1 MMAGLMIH
9 PSGNRNH
16 RLHWLGLLA
25 FLVAVNVPYWDRTV
39 WPSAD
44 TITCF
49 QTFYTFYNNWFLHGE
64 LTRWLPYG
72 NCGIQADYWQLFNL
86 TPAAYFAGW
95 LGGIFRVRN
104 VLWLFKFSLLLE
116 QMMMLYGCFLLC
128 GKLFR
133 NAATRIFV
141 CLALLMSTVWL
152 LQVYWNFR
160 IYYLLPLVFYLLL
173 EWMDT
178 GRFRALALAGLVSVF
193 SLVGNIAY
201 FGALHAV
208 LLMLFGAVFLVCG
221 RFLRLALRNLRPTD
235 MAWLFLFLTAAGLYL
250 YFAVH
255 MLDHVYSINPGREPG
270 SRAVTLACFLTEGTG
285 IGFWKFSEL
294 VLPLQGRD
302 YTLYAGGLPVIFAV
316 YALVRVR
323 DVRFAAC
330 LVPALFLAL
339 LSAGNGLPVAAWIY
353 RLFPPMRWF
362 HYIGQVMG
370 LLRFFL
376 IVCAGFGLDE
386 FLADRTAEDPGLRGQ
401 GGRVFLVFL
410 AGLAAGL
417 GVILFFHFRQL
428 LPPVWTRLYPITW
441 GLLLASSLLLGL
453 LPRSWKHWAG
463 GIAVMALVLDL
474 GAFQMFFIQ
483 GWPCR
488 WPDLDARAARI
499 RPYDYQE
506 MRQETP
512 DVNTGAYLAEQA
524 VEAHPVQRCEIEAHQ
539 FMQFDSGWNMEYLN
553 LFWTEGLQDFLKT
566 RGQLVLERRQYEICG
581 NIHWD
586 RIHNAAM
593 GWGVPKLRLCRNVTY
608 VPDGE
613 TAKQAVAA
621 ADLDRTVVLETA
633 PPTKVQIKV
642 PDAGEGMLNVA
653 SYTFNQLS
661 AFARDIPS
669 GGAWLYYADSYHPGW
684 KAFVDNQPVPVVR
697 ANLAFKAIRLPAGHH
712 EVCLEYMDGARNW
725 ASHALAAVSFLFA
738 AGLLG
743 SAMAVPGRRA
753 AT

>member
-1 MMAGLMIH
+1 MVGLMI
-9 PSGNRNH
+9 PPPGNRTS
-16 RLHWLGLLA
+16 RLPWLGLLA
-25 FLVAVNVPYWDRTV
+25 CLVAVNVPYWDRTV

-160 IYYLLPLVFYLLL
+160 IYYLLPLVLYLLL
-173 EWMDT
+173 DWMDT

-193 SLVGNIAY
+193 SLVGNIVY
-201 FGALHAV
+201 YGALYFV
-208 LLMLFGAVFLVCG
+208 LLMLFGAVLLARVRFMG
-221 RFLRLALRNLRPTD
+221 RALRNLRPTD
-235 MAWLFLFLTAAGLYL
+235 MAWLFLFLAAAGLYL
-250 YFAVH
+250 YFAAH
-255 MLDHVYSINPGREPG
+255 MLDHVYSITPGRETG
-270 SRAVTLACFLTEGTG
+270 SRTVTLARFLTEGTG
-285 IGFWKFSEL
+285 IGFGKFSEL

-323 DVRFAAC
+323 DVRLAAC

-339 LSAGNGLPVAAWIY
+339 LSVGNGLPIAAWVY
-353 RLFPPMRWF
+353 HLFPPMRWF

-376 IVCAGFGLDE
+376 ILCSGFGLDW
-386 FLADRTAEDPGLRGQ
+386 FLADRAVEGAGLRGQ
-401 GGRVFLVFL
+401 GGRIFLVFL
-410 AGLAAGL
+410 AGLVAAL

-428 LPPVWTRLYPITW
+428 LPPFWIRLYPITW
-441 GLLLASSLLLGL
+441 GLLLSGSLLLGL
-453 LPRSWKHWAG
+453 VPRTRARWAG
-463 GIAVMALVLDL
+463 GIAVTAMVLDL

-488 WPDLDARAARI
+488 WPDLDARAARV
-499 RPYDYQE
+499 RPYDYQAV
-506 MRQETP
+506 RKETP
-512 DVNTGAYLAEQA
+512 DANTGAYLAERA

-539 FMQFDSGWNMEYLN
+539 FMQFDSGWSMEYLN

-566 RGQLVLERRQYEICG
+566 RGQLVLEWQQYVIRG
-581 NIHWD
+581 YVHWD
-586 RIHNAAM
+586 RIRNAAM
-593 GWGVPKLRLCRNVTY
+593 GWGAPKLRLCRDVAY

-613 TAKQAVAA
+613 TVKWTVMA
-621 ADLDRTVVLETA
+621 ADLERTAVLETT
-633 PPTKVQIKV
+633 PPAAGQANVS
-642 PDAGEGMLNVA
+642 DAGGGMLNVDFF
-653 SYTFNQLS
+653 TFNQLAIS
-661 AFARDIPS
+661 ARDIPS

-684 KAFVDNQPVPVVR
+684 TAYVDNRPVPIVR
-697 ANLAFKAIRLPAGHH
+697 ANLAFKAVHLPAGPH
-712 EVCLEYMDGARNW
+712 EVRLEYTDGARNW
-725 ASHALAAVSFLFA
+725 ASHALAVAAFLFA

-743 SAMAVPGRRA
+743 CALAAPGRRG